1 MRGVSTDD
9 ANFLLLRLQELSFR
23 WQDFPLYFIFLD
35 WVKCYDK
42 IHHGPLLDALRRF
55 GLPQQY
61 LDVIMV
67 IYKDLKFFVRDAWGE
82 SDLRPQAEG
91 LRQGDPL
98 ACFLLLILM
107 TVIMLDTRKAFEA
120 ICTEKNFSA
129 AAHYMER
136 VAAAGPL
143 CRFKKRRIKTWKEF
157 LVSTT
162 SSSQT
167 IHILYIHT
175 S

>member
-1 MRGVSTDD
+1 MIERRLRLLEHRIRRNQKGFLRRVSTGE

-23 WQDFPLYFIFLD
+23 WHDFPLYFIFLD

-61 LDVIMV
+61 FDVITA
-67 IYKDLKFFVRDAWGE
+67 IYKDLRFFVRDAWGE

-98 ACFLLLILM
+98 A
-107 TVIMLDTRKAFEA
+107 
-120 ICTEKNFSA
+120 
-129 AAHYMER
+129 
-136 VAAAGPL
+136 
-143 CRFKKRRIKTWKEF
+143 
-157 LVSTT
+157 
-162 SSSQT
+162 
-167 IHILYIHT
+167 
-175 S
+175 